1 MILGCPDITPRYY
14 FAVKFPK
21 ASEIEIPQ
29 KSKSA
34 QAMPAKKSVQSPPT
48 VTEQAAEVTS
58 AEALI
63 AFQDIAKE
71 MEMHRS
77 TSEDGGVA
85 AWNIPV
91 DLMKA
96 AAMATSDGQQHAL
109 MVRGLTTSNVA
120 NMKNTLGHSGSLSS
134 ANFLVREEMLSAT
147 KDGVYT

>member
-1 MILGCPDITPRYY
+1 
-14 FAVKFPK
+14 
-21 ASEIEIPQ
+21 
-29 KSKSA
+29 
-34 QAMPAKKSVQSPPT
+34 MPAKKSVQSPPT
-48 VTEQAAEVTS
+48 VTEKAAEVTS
-58 AEALI
+58 DEALS